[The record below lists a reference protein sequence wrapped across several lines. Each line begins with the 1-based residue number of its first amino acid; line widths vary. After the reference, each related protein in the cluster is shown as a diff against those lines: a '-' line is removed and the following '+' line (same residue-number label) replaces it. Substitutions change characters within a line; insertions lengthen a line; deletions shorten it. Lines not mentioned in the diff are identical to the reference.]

1 MIVGYDLSP
10 EQVYSLLKGKG
21 IKPTFVLGPDLPE
34 NDNCIFLTFEQ
45 YLKHNLQCRRSYKT
59 YHICADL
66 FTLERYTIPVSTREV
81 QEAVIPR
88 ILPRNTLTK
97 HLIKKAENSSLFGD
111 LMTHIYTLPSK
122 NVQKPIT
129 EACCLYLNGNK
140 PYEWLEKQAKQLIQR
155 ESPRLILLKLMR
167 RPIADRLK
175 SALASVKEGMSNP
188 QAAQEFGVQLFEV
201 SYVLGN
207 LNKKRN
213 ATDEYVSN
221 QGL

>member
-10 EQVYSLLKGKG
+10 EQVYSLLKSKG
-21 IKPTFVLGPDLPE
+21 IKPTFVLGPDVPE
-34 NDNCIFLTFEQ
+34 ADNCIFLTFEL
-45 YLKHNLQCRRSYKT
+45 YLKHNLMCRRSYKT
-59 YHICADL
+59 YHVCADL
-66 FTLERYTIPVSTREV
+66 FTLSRYSIPVSTREV

-97 HLIKKAENSSLFGD
+97 HLIKRAENSSLFGD

-129 EACCLYLNGNK
+129 EACCYYLNGDRK
-140 PYEWLEKQAKQLIQR
+140 YEWLEKQAKHLIQR

-167 RPIADRLK
+167 KPIAEKLK
-175 SALASVKEGMSNP
+175 DALQAVKSGMPKPN
-188 QAAQEFGVQLFEV
+188 AAQEFGVQLFEV